1 MLKRKTASVK
11 MIGGRRLDFPRHPG
25 VLIYDIIPVNEV

>member
-11 MIGGRRLDFPRHPG
+11 MIGRCLDFPRHQG
-25 VLIYDIIPVNEV
+25 MLIYDIIPVNEV